1 MRAVVAV
8 LLFVT
13 AAHAALWGVLQ
24 EKQQA
29 PDFKG
34 ILPSVSYA
42 PFEGTAQPDAN
53 NIPSAER
60 IRADMKTLAP
70 LTRAIRL
77 YSSTGGLDMVPP
89 IANEAGIKV
98 TVGAWIDKTVNRNE
112 REVQSAIE
120 LAKHNGNVNGI
131 VVGNETIYRGDQI
144 PLENLGSL
152 PEIGIEPEESARI
165 LREETQRLRDAEA
178 QPEGERAKAVKWAEA
193 ENNVHR
199 LMKLIQRVKGSVNVP
214 VTTGEIWNIWLE
226 HPELASSV
234 DFIAAHIL
242 PYWEGFSDQQ
252 AVDQALIIY
261 QKLRDAFPGKRIVI
275 AEFGWPSAGYN
286 LQNAMPGPFEQAVTL
301 RNFVNRAEAIGME
314 FNIVEAI
321 DQQWKY
327 SEGGVGPYWGILNAA
342 REPKFAWTGPV
353 VNPDYWKQAAI
364 ALLVG
369 ILLSLPILRLA
380 NATILQA
387 MLLSAASNS
396 VGAWAAT
403 VFAYW
408 TGHYFV
414 FGSAF
419 ALTLGLI
426 LLVPLVLIA
435 MARIDEIAAIAFGR
449 GPHRLLKQ
457 DPLNQ
462 DHSGALAAAAALPA
476 ADGASFPKVSI
487 HIPAYREPPEMLK
500 LTLDAV
506 ARLDYPNFEC
516 VVIINNTPDPE
527 FWQPIQ
533 DHCRALGERFIF
545 IHAEKVEGFKAGA
558 LRIAMARTSAD
569 AEIIGIIDADYVVTP
584 DWLKD
589 LVPAFADPRVGLVQ
603 APQDH
608 RDGDRSLMHY
618 IMNGEYAGFFDIGMV
633 QRNEANAIIVHGTM
647 CLIRRAAMDMAGGW
661 AGDTICEDTDL
672 GLAIIE
678 QGWLTHYTNKR
689 YGFGLLPD
697 TYEAFKKQRHR
708 WAYGGFQIVRKH
720 WRRFLPGASRLT
732 PDQKREFTMGWL
744 NWLGAESL
752 GVLVA
757 LLNLVWVPIV
767 AFADIAIPDKILT
780 LPIIAAFVVSL
791 LHFVTLYRL
800 RVPVKTAQMLGAMI
814 AAMSVQWTVCRA
826 VANGLITEHLP
837 FARTSK
843 GGLSSMSIEFQA
855 FWEAVIG
862 VLLLLGAGV
871 LIASNSFKHVHEIYV
886 FAAVLVLESLP
897 FLSAVAIAILENSR
911 INEFSFW
918 RNATVRTA
926 ELIGLRPV
934 ALPTA
939 ITASQPVASEIHQEA
954 S

>member
-13 AAHAALWGVLQ
+13 GIHAAMWGVLR
-24 EKQQA
+24 ERHEA

-42 PFEGTAQPDAN
+42 PFERGHIVADSVAD
-53 NIPSAER
+53 SEKV
-60 IRADMKTLAP
+60 RADLKKLST
-70 LTRAIRL
+70 LTRAVRL
-77 YSSTGGLDMVPP
+77 YSSTEGGELVPP
-89 IANEAGIKV
+89 IANEFGLKV
-98 TVGAWIDKTVNRNE
+98 MVGAWIDKNTERNE
-112 REVQSAIE
+112 REISAAID

-131 VVGNETIYRGDQI
+131 VVGNETIYRGDQKI
-144 PLENLGSL
+144 DDL
-152 PEIGIEPEESARI
+152 I
-165 LREETQRLRDAEA
+165 
-178 QPEGERAKAVKWAEA
+178 
-193 ENNVHR
+193 
-199 LMKLIQRVKGSVNVP
+199 KLIQRVKGAVNVP
-214 VTTGEIWNIWLE
+214 VTTGEIWNIWQDDSIE
-226 HPELASSV
+226 AAQNNRQSLASSV

-242 PYWEGFSDQQ
+242 PYWEGFSDKQ

-286 LQNAMPGPFEQAVTL
+286 LQQAVPGPFEQAVTL
-301 RNFVNRAEAIGME
+301 RNFVSRAEAIGME
-314 FNIVEAI
+314 YNIVEAI
-321 DQQWKY
+321 DQPWKFF
-327 SEGGVGPYWGILNAA
+327 EGGVGPYWGVLNAA

-353 VNPDYWKQAAI
+353 VNPDYWKLATI

-369 ILLSLPILRLA
+369 ILMSLPILRLTE
-380 NATILQA
+380 ATA
-387 MLLSAASNS
+387 MQSLMLSAAAHGI
-396 VGAWAAT
+396 GAWVAT

-435 MARIDEIAAIAFGR
+435 MARIEEIAAVAFGKA
-449 GPHRLLKQ
+449 PLRLIVK
-457 DPLNQ
+457 
-462 DHSGALAAAAALPA
+462 GAPVAPA
-476 ADGASFPKVSI
+476 TIGDSVTFPKVSI
-487 HIPAYREPPEMLK
+487 HVPAYFEPPEMLK
-500 LTLDAV
+500 QTLDAV
-506 ARLDYPNFEC
+506 SRLDYPNFEC

-533 DHCRALGERFIF
+533 DHCRALGERFVF
-545 IHAEKVEGFKAGA
+545 INAEKVQGFKAGA
-558 LRIAMARTSAD
+558 LRIAMERTAVD
-569 AEIIGIIDADYVVTP
+569 AEIIGVIDADYVVQP

-589 LVPAFADPRVGLVQ
+589 LVPVFADPRVGLVQ

-608 RDGDRSLMHY
+608 RDSDRSLMHY
-618 IMNGEYAGFFDIGMV
+618 VMNGEYAGFFDIGMV

-672 GLAIIE
+672 GLEIIE
-678 QGWLTHYTNKR
+678 HGWLTHYTNHR
-689 YGFGLLPD
+689 YGHGLLPD

-708 WAYGGFQIVRKH
+708 WAYGGFQIVKKH
-720 WRRFLPGASRLT
+720 WRRFLPGASRLS
-732 PDQKREFTMGWL
+732 PDQRREFALGWL

-757 LLNLVWVPIV
+757 ILNLIWVPIV

-791 LHFVTLYRL
+791 VHFVVLYRL
-800 RVPVKTAQMLGAMI
+800 RVPVKWGQMLGAMI
-814 AAMSVQWTVCRA
+814 TAMSVQWTVSRA
-826 VANGLITEHLP
+826 VANGLITEHLA

-843 GGLSSMSIEFQA
+843 GGFSLMSVEFQA

-862 VLLLLGAGV
+862 VLLLVGAAV
-871 LIASNSFKHVHEIYV
+871 LVVTNNFKEVREIYV

-911 INEFSFW
+911 LNSFALW
-918 RNATVRTA
+918 RNTGIRTA

-934 ALPTA
+934 AMPTVVGS
-939 ITASQPVASEIHQEA
+939 SQPVASEIHPEA

>member
-1 MRAVVAV
+1 MAWQRYARLAADLVGPWGRVRFPAILTPYGFLAMRAVVAV

-13 AAHAALWGVLQ
+13 TVHAALWGVFRDKQ
-24 EKQQA
+24 EA

-42 PFEGTAQPDAN
+42 PFEGTSHPDVD
-53 NIPSAER
+53 NIPNAEK
-60 IRADMKTLAP
+60 IRADLKKLAS

-77 YSSTGGLDMVPP
+77 YSSTGGVELVPP
-89 IANEAGIKV
+89 IAAEFGLKV
-98 TVGAWIDKTVNRNE
+98 TVGAWIDKNVDRNE
-112 REVQSAIE
+112 REIDAAIN
-120 LAKHNGNVNGI
+120 LAKRNSNVIGV
-131 VVGNETIYRGDQI
+131 VVGNETVYRGEQKVDD
-144 PLENLGSL
+144 L
-152 PEIGIEPEESARI
+152 IG
-165 LREETQRLRDAEA
+165 L
-178 QPEGERAKAVKWAEA
+178 VK
-193 ENNVHR
+193 
-199 LMKLIQRVKGSVNVP
+199 RVKKSVNVP
-214 VTTGEIWNIWLE
+214 VTTGEIWNIWRDN
-226 HPELASSV
+226 PELASSV

-242 PYWEGFSDQQ
+242 PYWENFTDKQ
-252 AVDQALIIY
+252 AVDQAVYIY
-261 QKLRDAFPGKRIVI
+261 GMLRDKFPGKRIVI

-286 LQNAMPGPFEQAVTL
+286 LKNADPGPFEQAAVL
-301 RNFVNRAEAIGME
+301 RNFVTRAESIGME
-314 FNIVEAI
+314 YNIVEAI
-321 DQQWKY
+321 DQPWKFF
-327 SEGGVGPYWGILNAA
+327 EGGVGPYWGILNAA
-342 REPKFAWTGPV
+342 REPKFAWTGPI
-353 VNPDYWKQAAI
+353 VNENYWKLALL

-369 ILLSLPILRLA
+369 VLMSLPILRLA
-380 NATILQA
+380 DATVMQSL
-387 MLLSAASNS
+387 MLSAAANGI
-396 VGAWAAT
+396 GAWTAT

-435 MARIDEIAAIAFGR
+435 MARIEEIAAIAFGR
-449 GPHRLLKQ
+449 NPRRLLAKG
-457 DPLNQ
+457 P
-462 DHSGALAAAAALPA
+462 SAEPA
-476 ADGASFPKVSI
+476 VTGSEAFPTAFPKVSI
-487 HIPAYREPPEMLK
+487 HVPAYFEPPEMLK
-500 LTLDAV
+500 QTLDAV

-533 DHCRALGERFIF
+533 DHCRTLGERFKF
-545 IHAEKVEGFKAGA
+545 INAEKVEGFKAGA
-558 LRIAMARTSAD
+558 LRIAMERTAAD
-569 AEIIGIIDADYVVTP
+569 AEIIGIIDADYVVQP

-589 LVPAFADPRVGLVQ
+589 LVPVFADPRVGLVQ

-608 RDGDRSLMHY
+608 RDGNRSLMHY

-661 AGDTICEDTDL
+661 NGDTICEDTDL

-678 QGWLTHYTNKR
+678 HGWLTHYTNHR
-689 YGFGLLPD
+689 YGHGLLPD

-708 WAYGGFQIVRKH
+708 WAYGGFQIVKKH
-720 WRRFLPGASRLT
+720 WRRFLPGASRLS
-732 PDQKREFTMGWL
+732 PDQRREFALGWL

-757 LLNLVWVPIV
+757 ILNLIWVPIV

-780 LPIIAAFVVSL
+780 LPIIASFVVSL
-791 LHFVTLYRL
+791 LHFVVLYRL
-800 RVPVKTAQMLGAMI
+800 RVPVKWGQMLGAMI
-814 AAMSVQWTVCRA
+814 AAMSVQWTVSRA
-826 VANGLITEHLP
+826 VANGLITEHLA

-843 GGLSSMSIEFQA
+843 GGFSLMSVEFQA

-862 VLLLLGAGV
+862 ILLLVGAAV
-871 LIASNSFKHVHEIYV
+871 LVVTNNQKEVREIYV

-911 INEFSFW
+911 VNAFSFW
-918 RNATVRTA
+918 RHAGVRTL

-934 ALPTA
+934 AMPTVVGS
-939 ITASQPVASEIHQEA
+939 TSQPVASEIHREA

>member
-13 AAHAALWGVLQ
+13 TVHAAMWGVLRD
-24 EKQQA
+24 KQQA

-42 PFEGTAQPDAN
+42 PFEGTGHPDVD
-53 NIPSAER
+53 NIPNAEK

-77 YSSTGGLDMVPP
+77 YSSTGGVELVPP
-89 IANEAGIKV
+89 IANEVGLKV
-98 TVGAWIDKTVNRNE
+98 TVGAWIDKNTDRNE
-112 REVQSAIE
+112 REMLAAID
-120 LAKHNGNVNGI
+120 LAKHNGNVNGV
-131 VVGNETIYRGDQI
+131 VVGNETIYRGEQK
-144 PLENLGSL
+144 
-152 PEIGIEPEESARI
+152 IEDLI
-165 LREETQRLRDAEA
+165 
-178 QPEGERAKAVKWAEA
+178 
-193 ENNVHR
+193 
-199 LMKLIQRVKGSVNVP
+199 KLIQRVKGSVNVP

-242 PYWEGFSDQQ
+242 PYWEGFSDKQ

-286 LQNAMPGPFEQAVTL
+286 LQNAMPGTFEQAVTL
-301 RNFVNRAEAIGME
+301 RNFVSRAEAIGME
-314 FNIVEAI
+314 YNIVEAI
-321 DQQWKY
+321 DQPWKFF
-327 SEGGVGPYWGILNAA
+327 EGGVGPYWGILNAA
-342 REPKFAWTGPV
+342 REPKFAWSGPV
-353 VNPDYWKQAAI
+353 VDEAYWKLATI

-369 ILLSLPILRLA
+369 ILMSLPILQLTE
-380 NATILQA
+380 ATVMQA
-387 MLLSAASNS
+387 LMLSAASNG
-396 VGAWAAT
+396 VGAWVAT

-435 MARIDEIAAIAFGR
+435 MARIEEIAAVGFGR
-449 GPHRLLKQ
+449 KPRRLLVKGQ
-457 DPLNQ
+457 SAAPTVA
-462 DHSGALAAAAALPA
+462 GAEA
-476 ADGASFPKVSI
+476 FPKVSI
-487 HIPAYREPPEMLK
+487 HVPAYFEPPEMLK
-500 LTLDAV
+500 QTLDAV

-533 DHCRALGERFIF
+533 DHCRALGERFKF
-545 IHAEKVEGFKAGA
+545 INAEKVEGFKAGA
-558 LRIAMARTSAD
+558 LRIAMARTAVD
-569 AEIIGIIDADYVVTP
+569 AEIIGIIDADYVVQP

-589 LVPAFADPRVGLVQ
+589 LVPVFADPRVGLVQ

-608 RDGDRSLMHY
+608 RDGNRSLMHY

-633 QRNEANAIIVHGTM
+633 QRNEVNAIIVHGTM

-678 QGWLTHYTNKR
+678 HGWLTHYTNHR
-689 YGFGLLPD
+689 YGHGLLPD

-708 WAYGGFQIVRKH
+708 WAYGGFQIVKKH
-720 WRRFLPGASRLT
+720 WRRFLPGASRLS
-732 PDQKREFTMGWL
+732 PDQKREFALGWL
-744 NWLGAESL
+744 NWLGAESI

-757 LLNLVWVPIV
+757 LLNLIWVPIV

-791 LHFVTLYRL
+791 VHFVVLYRL
-800 RVPVKTAQMLGAMI
+800 RVPVKWGQMLGAMVT
-814 AAMSVQWTVCRA
+814 AMSVQWTVSRA
-826 VANGLITEHLP
+826 VANGLITDHLA

-843 GGLSSMSIEFQA
+843 GGFSLMSVEFQA

-862 VLLLLGAGV
+862 VLLLVGAAV
-871 LIASNSFKHVHEIYV
+871 LVVTNNFKEVREIYV

-911 INEFSFW
+911 INSFSFW
-918 RNATVRTA
+918 RNTGVRTA

-934 ALPTA
+934 AMPKVVGT
-939 ITASQPVASEIHQEA
+939 SQPAASDIHREA